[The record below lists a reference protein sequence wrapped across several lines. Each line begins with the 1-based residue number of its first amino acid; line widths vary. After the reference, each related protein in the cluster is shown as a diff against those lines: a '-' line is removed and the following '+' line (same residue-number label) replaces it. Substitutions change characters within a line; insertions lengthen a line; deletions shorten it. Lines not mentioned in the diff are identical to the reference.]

1 MLENVR
7 VFRHYF
13 CQLCPLFMK
22 FLLVFGCVHDHV
34 SVLGFEN
41 QMLVPVAEELNIRHQ
56 VEIRLPE
63 GFIAL
68 LVLVDHKERQ
78 YELFPVALLIF

>member
-1 MLENVR
+1 
-7 VFRHYF
+7 
-13 CQLCPLFMK
+13 MK
-22 FLLVFGCVHDHV
+22 FLLVFGSVHDHV

-63 GFIAL
+63 GVITL
-68 LVLVDHKERQ
+68 LVLVDHKEHQ
-78 YELFPVALLIF
+78 YELLPVALLIF